1 MSKAEL
7 QNKIYDLEMQLRMSK
22 ACSDELRA
30 EVDRLHNGIQEALD
44 KPTVVAGQK
53 DAAILAAIVSR
64 WPDFMMVNTEEV
76 KRRGRFEVYPDKT
89 EIFVWDG
96 EPLLKFWPMELNME
110 NGKITATQAYQ
121 VLSR

>member
-1 MSKAEL
+1 MSIVETLAKDTA
-7 QNKIYDLEMQLRMSK
+7 S
-22 ACSDELRA
+22 A
-30 EVDRLHNGIQEALD
+30 
-44 KPTVVAGQK
+44 VVGQK
-53 DAAILAAIVSR
+53 DSAILAAIVSR
-64 WPDFMMVNTEEV
+64 WPDFVMVNTEEV

-89 EIFVWDG
+89 EIFCWDN